1 MFARI
6 VSTVAV
12 VLIFG
17 GYSDSKEEA
26 AGGGPLPVRRRGQVG
41 AAVLR
46 WRRQGRAPVWRFQ
59 AMLIEGR
66 NAIKIAPS
74 VSEAP

>member
-6 VSTVAV
+6 VSTAAV
-12 VLIFG
+12 VRLFG

-26 AGGGPLPVRRRGQVG
+26 AGGGAKSLAYSYQFVE
-41 AAVLR
+41 
-46 WRRQGRAPVWRFQ
+46 QGRFQ

-66 NAIKIAPS
+66 KAINIAPS

>member
-12 VLIFG
+12 VLLFG

-26 AGGGPLPVRRRGQVG
+26 AGGGAMSLANSYQFVE
-41 AAVLR
+41 
-46 WRRQGRAPVWRFQ
+46 QGRF
-59 AMLIEGR
+59 
-66 NAIKIAPS
+66 
-74 VSEAP
+74 

>member
-26 AGGGPLPVRRRGQVG
+26 AGGGAMSLANSYQLVE
-41 AAVLR
+41 
-46 WRRQGRAPVWRFQ
+46 QGRFQ

-66 NAIKIAPS
+66 NAIKITPS